1 MQSTTLESSRA
12 ERIKAAAKAALPYS
26 APMIAGFLFLGMAY
40 GIYMKAL
47 GFGVLYP
54 MLMALLIYAG
64 SVEFIAAAALVAP
77 FSPLSVFL
85 IALMVSG
92 RQIFYAISMLEKY
105 GVHLGK
111 KRWYLISSLVDES
124 FSLNYMAKIPNH
136 LDKGWYMFFVSFY
149 LQVYWVLGAALGNLF
164 GGMIPVNL
172 EGVEFAM
179 TALFLVIFA
188 ENWLKEK
195 SHESSLLGLGIAFV
209 SLLVVGKEHFLI
221 PTLIG
226 IWVILTLRRPQ
237 LSRKLDAAKLE
248 ETK

>member
-1 MQSTTLESSRA
+1 MQSTTLASSRT
-12 ERIKAAAKAALPYS
+12 ERIKTAAKAALPYS
-26 APMIAGFLFLGMAY
+26 APMIAGFLFLGIAY

-64 SVEFIAAAALVAP
+64 SVEFIAAGALVAP

-105 GVHLGK
+105 GAHLGK
-111 KRWYLISSLVDES
+111 KRWYLISGLVDES
-124 FSLNYMAKIPNH
+124 FSLNYMAKIPDH
-136 LDKGWYMFFVSFY
+136 IDKGWYMFFVTFY
-149 LQVYWVLGAALGNLF
+149 LQVYWVIGASIGNLF
-164 GGMIPVNL
+164 GAMLPVNL
-172 EGVEFAM
+172 EGMEFAM

-188 ENWLKEK
+188 ENWMKEK

-209 SLLVVGKEHFLI
+209 SLLAVGKEHFLI

-226 IWVILTLRRPQ
+226 IWVVLTLRRPQ
-237 LSRKLDAAKLE
+237 LSRKLDAGKLE
-248 ETK
+248 